1 MLRQSKALS
10 AALTASSL
18 RTARCAFS
26 TSSSVD
32 DSIPPERRHERPLR
46 STSYGVDILHDPLW
60 NKGTAFNYVERD
72 RLGLRGLIPPM
83 VKTLDEQKKRVNRH
97 LDSMATAEE
106 KNMYLQ
112 DLANRNETLYFRVL
126 GMFMRLGLSAETC
139 VWSLLPMHI
148 LCVLRVRCQI
158 FCL

>member
-1 MLRQSKALS
+1 MMLRTSKALS
-10 AALTASSL
+10 TNLSASALRAGH
-18 RTARCAFS
+18 CAFS
-26 TSSSVD
+26 TGSSVD
-32 DSIPPERRHERPLR
+32 DLIPPERRHERPLR

-83 VKTLDEQKKRVNRH
+83 VKTLDEQKRRVMKH
-97 LDSMATAEE
+97 LDSMSTPEE

-126 GMFMRLGLSAETC
+126 GM
-139 VWSLLPMHI
+139 
-148 LCVLRVRCQI
+148 
-158 FCL
+158 

>member
-10 AALTASSL
+10 TALSASAL
-18 RTARCAFS
+18 RAVRCS
-26 TSSSVD
+26 SSGSSSVD
-32 DSIPPERRHERPLR
+32 DLIPPERRHERPLR

-97 LDSMATAEE
+97 LESMATPEE

-112 DLANRNETLYFRVL
+112 DLANRNETLYFRML
-126 GMFMRLGLSAETC
+126 GTYQYVSCAMFC
-139 VWSLLPMHI
+139 V
-148 LCVLRVRCQI
+148 RR
-158 FCL
+158 

>member
-1 MLRQSKALS
+1 MMLRQSKALS
-10 AALTASSL
+10 VGLKLGLSASTL
-18 RTARCAFS
+18 RGVVRCSSSAR
-26 TSSSVD
+26 SSVD
-32 DSIPPERRHERPLR
+32 DLIPPERRHERPLR

-97 LDSMATAEE
+97 LENMATPEE

-112 DLANRNETLYFRVL
+112 DLANRNETLYFRML
-126 GMFMRLGLSAETC
+126 GTYQYVSDAMFC
-139 VWSLLPMHI
+139 V
-148 LCVLRVRCQI
+148 RR
-158 FCL
+158 